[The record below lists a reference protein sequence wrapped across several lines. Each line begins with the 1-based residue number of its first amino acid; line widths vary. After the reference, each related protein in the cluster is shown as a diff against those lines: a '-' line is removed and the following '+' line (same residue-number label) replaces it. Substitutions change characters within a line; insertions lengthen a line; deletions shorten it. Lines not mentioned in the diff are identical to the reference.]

1 MKKLSVK
8 RALIGSVMSLL
19 VCIAMFVGTTFAWFT
34 DSAKSTGNKITAG
47 TLDLELS
54 LYNPAASQFEN
65 ISNSTTPIFSVE
77 NWAPGSEELQSATI
91 MIENTG
97 SLDFEVSLD
106 FVSTG
111 DSKLA
116 EVIEVYK
123 SWTNPTVALG
133 AAPATKAE
141 LDEALDNHEYAGP
154 VTLEY
159 ALTATQYRGIVESG
173 EKIYLGVAMYL
184 PGIVGNEYQGLDAE
198 FDFVV
203 RAKQI
208 KGEFE
213 DLPNEGF
220 RTPVGAIFQPAQY
233 DGKTEVSMTID
244 NTSVTIP
251 TSAIADT
258 TAPVEVEIKPAVAT
272 AGASSVLKV
281 ESEDV
286 QVYDIDVTNIKSD
299 AVDPIVINLFVGK
312 GLDESKMAFYHND
325 ELIDFEYDATTGVL
339 SFSST
344 SFSPF
349 TLLVSDTIAVDSAE
363 NLQFAINN
371 GYADITVV
379 GDIEN
384 SESFT
389 VADGQEVT
397 VTLLDGVTVAGS
409 GYDGTF
415 YVTNGTLTLNGNGTI
430 VG

>member
-8 RALIGSVMSLL
+8 RALIGSIMSLL
-19 VCIAMFVGTTFAWFT
+19 VCVAMFAGTTFAWFT

-47 TLDLELS
+47 TLELEMS
-54 LYNPAASQFEN
+54 LYNPATSQFDN
-65 ISNSTTPIFSVE
+65 ITNSTTPIFTVE
-77 NWAPGSEELQSATI
+77 NWEPGSEELQSATI

-97 SLDFEVSLD
+97 SLNFEVALD

-133 AAPATKAE
+133 AAPATKTE
-141 LDEALDNHEYAGP
+141 LDEAIGNHEYAGP

-159 ALTATQYRGIVESG
+159 ALKATQYRGIVQSG

-233 DGKTEVSMTID
+233 DGESEVSMTID

-272 AGASSVLKV
+272 EGASSVLKV
-281 ESEDV
+281 
-286 QVYDIDVTNIKSD
+286 D
-299 AVDPIVINLFVGK
+299 AEFTI
-312 GLDESKMAFYHND
+312 
-325 ELIDFEYDATTGVL
+325 
-339 SFSST
+339 ST
-344 SFSPF
+344 
-349 TLLVSDTIAVDSAE
+349 L
-363 NLQFAINN
+363 
-371 GYADITVV
+371 
-379 GDIEN
+379 
-384 SESFT
+384 
-389 VADGQEVT
+389 
-397 VTLLDGVTVAGS
+397 
-409 GYDGTF
+409 
-415 YVTNGTLTLNGNGTI
+415 LTLNPTLLI
-430 VG
+430 LSLSIYS